1 MNICGIALGCLIL
14 ALGALLAYIG
24 MAALM
29 EMWLGADSTSLNV
42 LCGVKYPS
50 DFDRH
55 SFLSKK
61 YLNSA
66 GKKLWACWGVQ
77 RQAVA
82 PTLLYS
88 RIVLDPEQAGFWG
101 FGMLQWMQWMQ
112 WVLSEALIW
121 CFHPHYA
128 GPTLDA
134 MLFVYGNGACVRD
147 FTCLGSVVFSYFTLD
162 PKYVSRF
169 EVGYM
174 VFIGDFV
181 PPILALLFPEEEW
194 AKETQGSLAWRWKFW
209 NQQMTDVKCERKKR
223 CKPTEI
229 GWTFW
234 GVSRTCAILIAAV
247 RSPKHI

>member
-55 SFLSKK
+55 SFLGKK

-66 GKKLWACWGVQ
+66 EKKWWACWGVQ

-101 FGMLQWMQWMQ
+101 FSMLQWMQWMQ

-147 FTCLGSVVFSYFTLD
+147 FTCLGSVFFLISPSIQYTSSDLRSDIWFSLETLSLPSSPCCFQKRNGQKKHREAWQFD
-162 PKYVSRF
+162 SGNFEINRWQMWNVKEKRDVSR
-169 EVGYM
+169 
-174 VFIGDFV
+174 
-181 PPILALLFPEEEW
+181 
-194 AKETQGSLAWRWKFW
+194 
-209 NQQMTDVKCERKKR
+209 
-223 CKPTEI
+223 
-229 GWTFW
+229 
-234 GVSRTCAILIAAV
+234 
-247 RSPKHI
+247 PK